1 MILVAMLSYHLQLLA
16 GFPPG
21 MLSAPPP
28 GVLAVTCL
36 GIHVSSTNLQLR
48 ISAGKCAPR
57 CFLTALPVWI
67 ACGRGCF

>member
-21 MLSAPPP
+21 MLFAPSP

-36 GIHVSSTNLQLR
+36 GIHLVVLL
-48 ISAGKCAPR
+48 
-57 CFLTALPVWI
+57 VD
-67 ACGRGCF
+67 